1 MRSSQQALLHALPG
15 DWGTAPLADIA
26 SIHSGSTPKREVAA
40 YWGGD
45 IPWVTPGELT
55 GLGAKYLTDTAERIT
70 AAGLASCSATLVPP
84 NALLVTTRATLG
96 SVALA
101 AMHVATNQ
109 GFRSLVFSDRADPNF
124 YYHLAPLLV
133 SELTR
138 RASGTTFLEISG
150 REFASVEVPL
160 PPLAEQRRIAEVLDT
175 LDEAIR
181 GTEQV
186 IAKLQQMKQG
196 LLHDLLTRGL
206 DENGELRDPA
216 RHPDQFKVTPL
227 GPLPVDWK
235 LHRLGDVIA
244 RFGGMIQTGPFGSQL
259 HASDYVA
266 SGIPV
271 VMPQDIT
278 DTGITTSQIAMIA
291 ERKAIEL
298 GRHRVRV
305 NDALFSRRGDLSR
318 CWAITENERGWLC
331 GTGCLLVRAPES
343 VVTASWLTRVYRHD
357 LGQRQVLGRAV
368 GSTMVNLNGTIL
380 AALTLP
386 VPPVQEQAELTR
398 RMEST
403 EARIAAEARTLNK
416 LTTLRQGLADDL
428 LTGRVRVPIA
438 EEATP

>member
-1 MRSSQQALLHALPG
+1 MRNSQQALLQAIPS
-15 DWGTAPLADIA
+15 DWGTAPLAEIA
-26 SIHSGSTPKREVAA
+26 SIHSGSTPKREVTA

-96 SVALA
+96 SAALA

-150 REFASVEVPL
+150 REFGSVRVPL
-160 PPLAEQRRIAEVLDT
+160 PPLSEQRRIAEILDT

-196 LLHDLLTRGL
+196 LLHDLLTRGI

-216 RHPDQFKVTPL
+216 RHPEQFKDTAL
-227 GPLPVDWK
+227 GSIPQAWDVVHVGTVFQMQLGKMLSKEASNGKNPRPYLANRHIQWDYVDLSDLDTMSFSPDEAERFTLMPGDLLVCEGGEVGRTALWRGEGEGVFFQKAVHRLRPRDGRVLPEFMLRFMRFAADRGFFTELLSQTSIAHLTQEKLALLRMPLPPAAEQRRLVDVWDAADN
-235 LHRLGDVIA
+235 RQSA
-244 RFGGMIQTGPFGSQL
+244 
-259 HASDYVA
+259 
-266 SGIPV
+266 
-271 VMPQDIT
+271 
-278 DTGITTSQIAMIA
+278 
-291 ERKAIEL
+291 EL
-298 GRHRVRV
+298 GELKKLR
-305 NDALFSRRGDLSR
+305 AL
-318 CWAITENERGWLC
+318 
-331 GTGCLLVRAPES
+331 
-343 VVTASWLTRVYRHD
+343 
-357 LGQRQVLGRAV
+357 
-368 GSTMVNLNGTIL
+368 
-380 AALTLP
+380 
-386 VPPVQEQAELTR
+386 
-398 RMEST
+398 
-403 EARIAAEARTLNK
+403 K
-416 LTTLRQGLADDL
+416 QGLADDL
-428 LTGRVRVPIA
+428 LTGRVRVPTA
-438 EEATP
+438 QEAAP